1 MVDMSKFIVIASGK
15 GGVGRTTLT
24 FNLGVGMSL
33 FGKNVV
39 MLDLDLV
46 MANLD
51 VITGLLNPDVT
62 LHDVLAR
69 NRSIDECVYEIEHGI
84 RVIPT
89 GIHFETLRHINPKYI
104 SWDKI
109 LEEIGEYGE
118 IFLMDMP
125 AGINSN
131 IFEGLP
137 ENAEMIIVTS
147 STMTSVADALKIR
160 ILANELNIN
169 IMGFVLNMWYEDG
182 FLLSAKEIESI
193 LEIPMIGIIPYDRE
207 IDRSMALGKSVVEVN
222 PSSPTSNAIMLLTA
236 HLLGETY
243 EPIEPDKEG
252 IIQRLRKFI
261 GIMPE

>member
-1 MVDMSKFIVIASGK
+1 MSKFIVIASGK

-33 FGKNVV
+33 FGKNIV

-109 LEEIGEYGE
+109 LEEIGDYGD

-137 ENAEMIIVTS
+137 ENAEMIIVTN

-169 IMGFVLNMWYEDG
+169 IIGFVLNMWYEDG

-222 PSSPTSNAIMLLTA
+222 PSSPTSNALMLLTA

-252 IIQRLRKFI
+252 IIHRLRKFI
-261 GIMPE
+261 GILPE

>member
-1 MVDMSKFIVIASGK
+1 MVKMSRFIAIASGK

-24 FNLGVGMSL
+24 FNLGVAMSL
-33 FGKNVV
+33 FNRNVV

-46 MANLD
+46 MANMD

-62 LHDVLAR
+62 LHDVLAK
-69 NRSIDECVYEIEHGI
+69 NKTIDDCVYEIEQGI

-104 SWDKI
+104 SWNKI
-109 LEEIGEYGE
+109 LEEISAYGD

-137 ENAEMIIVTS
+137 ENTEMIIVTN

-160 ILANELNIN
+160 IITNELNIN
-169 IMGFVLNMWYEDG
+169 IIGFVLNMWYDDG
-182 FLLSAKEIESI
+182 FLLSVNEIESI
-193 LEIPMIGIIPYDRE
+193 LEVPMIGIIPYDRE
-207 IDRSMALGKSVVEVN
+207 VERSMALGKSLVEIN
-222 PSSPTSNAIMLLTA
+222 PSSPTSNAIMQLTA
-236 HLLGETY
+236 HLLGESY
-243 EPIEPDKEG
+243 VPIEPDKAG
-252 IIQRLRKFI
+252 ILNRLRKFI
-261 GIMPE
+261 GILPD

>member
-1 MVDMSKFIVIASGK
+1 MVKMSRFIVIASGK

-24 FNLGVGMSL
+24 FNLGVGMAL
-33 FGKNVV
+33 FNKNVV

-51 VITGLLNPDVT
+51 VITGLLNPEVT
-62 LHDVLAR
+62 LHDVLAKHK
-69 NRSIDECVYEIEHGI
+69 SIEECIYEIEQGI

-104 SWDKI
+104 SWEKI
-109 LEEIGEYGE
+109 LEEIGDYGD

-137 ENAEMIIVTS
+137 ESAEMIIVTN

-160 ILANELNIN
+160 ILSNELNIN
-169 IMGFVLNMWYEDG
+169 IIGFVLNMWYDDG

-193 LEIPMIGIIPYDRE
+193 LEVPMIGIIPYDRE
-207 IDRSMALGKSVVEVN
+207 IDRSMALGKSLIEIN
-222 PSSPTSNAIMLLTA
+222 PSSPTTNAMMQLTA

-243 EPIEPDKEG
+243 EPIEPDKKG
-252 IIQRLRKFI
+252 ILKRLRKFI
-261 GIMPE
+261 GILPE

>member
-1 MVDMSKFIVIASGK
+1 MSKFLVIASGK

-33 FGKNVV
+33 FGRNVV

-46 MANLD
+46 MANMD

-69 NRSIDECVYEIEHGI
+69 NRSIDDCVYEIEQGI

-104 SWDKI
+104 SWSKI
-109 LEEIGEYGE
+109 LDEISEYGD

-125 AGINSN
+125 AGINSS

-137 ENAEMIIVTS
+137 ENAEMIIVTN

-160 ILANELNIN
+160 ILSNELNIQ
-169 IMGFVLNMWYEDG
+169 IIGFVLNMWYDDG
-182 FLLSAKEIESI
+182 FLLSVNEIESI
-193 LEIPMIGIIPYDRE
+193 LEVPLIGIIPYDRE
-207 IDRSMALGKSVVEVN
+207 VERSMALGKSVVEIN
-222 PSSPTSNAIMLLTA
+222 PSSPTSNAIMQITA
-236 HLLGETY
+236 HLLGEEY
-243 EPIEPDKEG
+243 HPIEPDKEG
-252 IIQRLRKFI
+252 ILNRLKKFI
-261 GIMPE
+261 GILPE

>member
-1 MVDMSKFIVIASGK
+1 MSKFIVIASGK

-33 FGKNVV
+33 FGKNIV

-109 LEEIGEYGE
+109 LEEIGEYGD

-137 ENAEMIIVTS
+137 ENAEMIIVTN

-169 IMGFVLNMWYEDG
+169 IIGFVLNMWYEDG

-193 LEIPMIGIIPYDRE
+193 LEIPMIGIVPYDRE

-222 PSSPTSNAIMLLTA
+222 PSSPTSNALMLLTA

-261 GIMPE
+261 GISPE

>member
-1 MVDMSKFIVIASGK
+1 MSKFIVIASGK

-69 NRSIDECVYEIEHGI
+69 NKSIEECVYEIEHGI

-109 LEEIGEYGE
+109 LEEIGDYGD

-137 ENAEMIIVTS
+137 ESAEMIIVTN

-160 ILANELNIN
+160 ILANELNLN
-169 IMGFVLNMWYEDG
+169 IIGFVLNMWYEDG

-243 EPIEPDKEG
+243 KPIEPDKEG

-261 GIMPE
+261 GILPE

>member
-1 MVDMSKFIVIASGK
+1 
-15 GGVGRTTLT
+15 
-24 FNLGVGMSL
+24 
-33 FGKNVV
+33 
-39 MLDLDLV
+39 
-46 MANLD
+46 
-51 VITGLLNPDVT
+51 
-62 LHDVLAR
+62 
-69 NRSIDECVYEIEHGI
+69 
-84 RVIPT
+84 
-89 GIHFETLRHINPKYI
+89 
-104 SWDKI
+104 
-109 LEEIGEYGE
+109 
-118 IFLMDMP
+118 MP

-137 ENAEMIIVTS
+137 ESAEMIIVTN

-160 ILANELNIN
+160 ILANELNLN
-169 IMGFVLNMWYEDG
+169 IIGFVLNMWYEDG

-243 EPIEPDKEG
+243 KPIEPDKEG

-261 GIMPE
+261 GILPE